1 MRGGCRIA
9 TERGAEIVRLGERAF
24 ERAAFGDRAEGVL
37 AVALPPPITLEAL
50 SLRVAERPLLVVLEG
65 VEKPGNLGAVVRT
78 ADGAGAD
85 GVIVTGPGAD
95 PFNPNAI
102 RASLG
107 AIFHVPIAV
116 ATAEQAVAW
125 LLARRSPARRRPCRR
140 GRASTPRRT

>member
-1 MRGGCRIA
+1 MATVRIP
-9 TERGAEIVRLGERAF
+9 
-24 ERAAFGDRAEGVL
+24 DL
-37 AVALPPPITLEAL
+37 ALAHLALPADP
-50 SLRVAERPLLVVLEG
+50 LVVIVEG
-65 VEKPGNLGAVVRT
+65 VEKPGNLGAVVRS

-116 ATAEQAVAW
+116 ATPHEAVALRW
-125 LLARRSPARRRPCRR
+125 PAASGSSAPAWMPN
-140 GRASTPRRT
+140 GSTPRRT